1 MSEQKFLTYL
11 KDMSPLF
18 GVSGDEAPVR
28 EYIKEQLKGKVDEMF
43 EDALG
48 SLVVLKKGKS
58 APKQRLMIDAHIDE
72 VGFMVSEIT
81 EDGYLKFQVVG
92 SINDKVI
99 LGRRVYVGEHHLPG
113 VIGTKPI
120 HLQSAEEKKT
130 PVPVEDMYIDIGAN
144 DRAQAEQYVML
155 GDRVMFDSEFVEF
168 GDHRI
173 KGKAFD
179 DRAAVALLM
188 ELAQSDLKYDTW
200 FSFST
205 QEEIG
210 GYGAKT
216 AAARVNPDLTS
227 VVETTSAADVPFIEG
242 TRRTCIQKQG
252 PSIVYADKKT
262 IYPRDL
268 FKHVFALAKE
278 QGIKVQPKTS
288 VAGSTNAGIIRVN
301 GCGAK
306 AIGVSMPC
314 RYIHSGSCMLCT
326 EDMEETY
333 RLLKALTEEL
343 QDQEW

>member
-1 MSEQKFLTYL
+1 MKEYQFL
-11 KDMSPLF
+11 KDLKQMSPLF
-18 GVSGDEAPVR
+18 GVSGEEGLVR
-28 EYIKEQLKGKVDEMF
+28 EYIKEQLKDVADEMY

-48 SLVVLKKGKS
+48 SLVILKKGKYT
-58 APKQRLMIDAHIDE
+58 PKQRLMIDAHIDE
-72 VGFMVSEIT
+72 VGFMVSEIM

-99 LGRRVYVGEHHLPG
+99 LGRRVYVGEKKLPG

-144 DRAQAEQYVML
+144 NQEEAEQYVML

-179 DRAAVALLM
+179 DRAAVAVLM
-188 ELAQSDLKYDTW
+188 ELVRSDLKYDTW
-200 FSFST
+200 FSFSV

-216 AAARVNPDLTS
+216 AAARVNPDLTI
-227 VVETTSAADVPFIEG
+227 VVETTSAADIPFIEG
-242 TRRTCIQKQG
+242 TRRTCIQKKG

-268 FKHVFALAKE
+268 FKYVFELAKE
-278 QGIKVQPKTS
+278 QGIRIQPKTS
-288 VAGSTNAGIIRVN
+288 VAGSTNAGEIRVY

-314 RYIHSGSCMLCT
+314 RYIHSASNMLCT
-326 EDMEETY
+326 EDIEETY
-333 RLLKALTEEL
+333 KLLKALTNEL
-343 QDQEW
+343 QDREW

>member
-1 MSEQKFLTYL
+1 MSEHKFLTYL
-11 KDMSPLF
+11 KEMSPLF
-18 GVSGDEAPVR
+18 GVSGDEGLVR
-28 EYIKEQLKGKVDEMF
+28 EYIKEQLKDVADEMY

-48 SLVVLKKGKS
+48 SLVVLKKGK
-58 APKQRLMIDAHIDE
+58 AVPKQHLMIDAHMDE
-72 VGFMVSEIT
+72 VGFMVSEVT

-92 SINDKVI
+92 SVNDKVI
-99 LGRRVYVGEHHLPG
+99 LGRRVYVGDDKLPG
-113 VIGTKPI
+113 VIGAKPI

-130 PVPVEDMYIDIGAN
+130 PVPVEEMYIDIGAR
-144 DRAQAEQYVML
+144 DKAQAEEYAML
-155 GDRVMFDSEFVEF
+155 GDRVMFDSEVVEF

-179 DRAAVALLM
+179 DRAAVAVLM

-200 FSFST
+200 FSFSV

-210 GYGAKT
+210 GWGAKT
-216 AAARVNPDLTS
+216 AAARVNPDLTI
-227 VVETTSAADVPFIEG
+227 VVETTSAADIPFIEG
-242 TRRTCIQKQG
+242 TRRTCIQKKG

-262 IYPRDL
+262 IYPRAL
-268 FKHVFALAKE
+268 FKHVFELAKE

-288 VAGSTNAGIIRVN
+288 VAGSTNAGLIRVN

-314 RYIHSGSCMLCT
+314 RYIHSASNMLCT
-326 EDMEETY
+326 EDIEETY

-343 QDQEW
+343 QDKEW